1 MASKQTVTFTLTDA
15 QAKKWTGILQSKE
28 GVKKLTASLRELEKL
43 KKYKEAQQI
52 KKTNK
57 TARRTNRMESGRYC
71 AKCLQTLLKEAV
83 RS

>member
-57 TARRTNRMESGRYC
+57 KRLDIPTDQGFPVTASY
-71 AKCLQTLLKEAV
+71 K
-83 RS
+83 